1 MKKLIPVLPLIALFS
16 FISNNSTSGATS
28 YQAGEALYKKHCLAC
43 HPDADQLKST
53 KNIIG
58 IMRTQIASMPAFDEN
73 KISNDNAKKI
83 EDYIRQDFRR
93 VVDLCGNNM
102 IMRQ

>member
-1 MKKLIPVLPLIALFS
+1 MKKLVLLLSLIALFS
-16 FISNNSTSGATS
+16 FISNNSSGGATS
-28 YQAGEALYKKHCLAC
+28 YQVGEALYKKHCLAC
-43 HPDADQLKST
+43 HPDAEQLKST

-73 KISNDNAKKI
+73 KISNDDAKKI

-93 VVDLCGNNM
+93 ITDLCGNNM
-102 IMRQ
+102 TMRR